1 MDSQAAQDATDSPPS
16 VSELAPPPTISRWR
30 GRTAALLTVA
40 SVGLLL
46 STAIAL
52 ALGTHWWVAELLT
65 NLPVQHALAFAVLL
79 LAGALL
85 RQWRLSALA
94 AIGLAVNLAIV
105 VPVVSDHAAGKPA
118 PPVEGASSLE
128 VTFHNTKYRVR
139 RVDARNYLAQRK
151 DDIVVLSLPSDVWA
165 TEIEEAAFGLV
176 PRAGRDTGFANDLEL
191 LVLVRDPAAQVVV
204 HRPTEDPRDAILQ
217 VDLNLDGELVHVL
230 AAHPVSPLTP
240 ARAAQRDRMLERLA
254 TMANE
259 LPGPVVIVGDLNTT
273 PWSPRLQALLASAKL
288 VDSQLGHGLQPS
300 YPAARGR
307 LGLAIDHVLH
317 TDELTTIERELG
329 PAFGSDHR
337 MVHARLALRGRDE
350 PPR

>member
-1 MDSQAAQDATDSPPS
+1 VDSQAAQDATKRLAS
-16 VSELAPPPTISRWR
+16 VSKVASQPTTSRWR

-65 NLPVQHALAFAVLL
+65 NLPVQHALTFTVLL

-85 RQWRLSALA
+85 RQWRLTALA

-105 VPVVSDHAAGKPA
+105 VPVVSGLAAEEPPPPA
-118 PPVEGASSLE
+118 EGASSLE

-139 RVDARNYLAQRK
+139 RVDARNYLAERH
-151 DDIVVLSLPSDVWA
+151 DDVVVLSLPSDTWA
-165 TEIEEAAFGLV
+165 TEIEQAAFGLV

-191 LVLVRDPAAQVVV
+191 LVLVRDPDARVIV

-217 VDLNLDGELVHVL
+217 VDLVLDGELVHVL

-240 ARAAQRDRMLERLA
+240 TRAAQRDRMLERL
-254 TMANE
+254 TMMANE
-259 LPGPVVIVGDLNTT
+259 LPGPVVVVGDLNAT
-273 PWSPRLQALLASAKL
+273 PWSPRLQALLDGAEL

-300 YPAARGR
+300 YPATRGR

-317 TDELTTIERELG
+317 TDEFTTIERELG

-337 MVHARLALRGRDE
+337 MVHARLALRGSAK